1 MEVDDD
7 GVENGKAQLFD
18 SGVLQLSWMM
28 KNGKREGELIVYK
41 DGVVD
46 RVMRWD
52 DLRKADKEGSDY
64 LLQAIV
70 NDVSGK
76 ELLEEIIVD
85 SGIVVYRGE
94 FDALSR
100 KREGFGIEYDRESGL
115 EKRSGYYKKGKL
127 VQLCQEFKKR
137 NGGKEMVM
145 IEYQCE
151 KDKNNANSSLDLCPV
166 YVGDYAFDVKEFR
179 FIRRGVGKLLNELSG
194 ICDRIG
200 EWDVKGEKKMG
211 SEIKLHAGWYKIGND
226 GKNKDQSIRISQL
239 KKIDEDEK
247 PYWNQQLSFCSGLK
261 IYKPRG
267 IEEFQID
274 SNLYNETSWGLL
286 IMTMKVKLSDFKR
299 LKQIEIGND
308 CFKYVREFVVDSL
321 ELLQSVKIGGKCFKT
336 SDKERDDG
344 VCRITNCPNLRQL
357 EICDASFEDF
367 KSFELSNLNSIQS
380 IKFGEWCFQYAD
392 FSLKGE

>member
-18 SGVLQLSWMM
+18 SGVIQLSWMM

-52 DLRKADKEGSDY
+52 DLRKANKEGSDY

-76 ELLEEIIVD
+76 ELLEEIIVG

-137 NGGKEMVM
+137 NEGKEMVM

-200 EWDVKGEKKMG
+200 EWDVKGEKKTG
-211 SEIKLHAGWYKIGND
+211 SEIKLHAGWYKNGND
-226 GKNKDQSIRISQL
+226 GNDKDQSIRISQL

-247 PYWNQQLSFCSGLK
+247 PYWNQQSSICYALGLS
-261 IYKPRG
+261 KPRG
-267 IEEFQID
+267 IEEFKID
-274 SNLYNETSWGLL
+274 SNLYNERGWGLSK
-286 IMTMKVKLSDFKR
+286 ITMIFSEFKR
-299 LKQIEIGND
+299 LKRIEIGNE

-321 ELLQSVKIGGKCFKT
+321 ELLQSVKIGEKCFRI
-336 SDKERDDG
+336 SDEERKDG
-344 VCRITNCPNLRQL
+344 VCRITNCPNLHQL
-357 EICDASFEDF
+357 EIGDHSFEDF

-380 IKFGEWCFQYAD
+380 IEFGDDCFMYAD